1 MGASIR
7 RPSRFFRSFTG
18 HNESTALT
26 STASL
31 LLKRAS
37 NGRFLAISLA
47 LRRLLDTTL
56 KSIAILPFIALALRL
71 WVIYGMI
78 FVYLKVARNALTI
91 VGIRADR

>member
-1 MGASIR
+1 M
-7 RPSRFFRSFTG
+7 FRSFTG

-31 LLKRAS
+31 MFKRAS
-37 NGRFLAISLA
+37 NGRFLAIFLA

-56 KSIAILPFIALALRL
+56 KSIAILPFVALALRL
-71 WVIYGMI
+71 WVIYRMI